1 MWFKVDDKLWGS
13 PKWLALNSG
22 PRALWVS
29 AGAWSGD
36 QLTDGF
42 VPSYVLPVLGGSR
55 KDAGSLVAVGLWE
68 NAEGGFNFHD
78 WADYQVSRDAVM
90 TKRDAES
97 QRKADWRAKKASERE
112 SAASH
117 APVPDVSQRDNRV
130 RPDLVTDVSRSTRP
144 DPTRPDQTLT
154 PKGVSTHTAPAA
166 PRPVSEPAGFL
177 DFWAVYPKR
186 ADKGHARTAYA
197 TAARTTSVED
207 ILTGAQR
214 LAADP
219 NLPEAKFIPNASTW
233 LRGERW
239 DDGPLPSRNGRPPD
253 RQADLLRSE
262 MVKAQAAD
270 ALTQRLEIGA

>member
-42 VPSYVLPVLGGSR
+42 VPTYVLPVLGGSR

-68 NAEGGFNFHD
+68 IADGGFNFHD

-90 TKRDAES
+90 SKRDLEA
-97 QRKADWRAKKASERE
+97 QRKAEWRAKKAAERE
-112 SAASH
+112 KGASP

-130 RPDLVTDVSRSTRP
+130 RPALVPDVSRSTRP
-144 DPTRPDQTLT
+144 DQTRPDPTLT
-154 PKGVSTHTAPAA
+154 PKGVSTKTLPA
-166 PRPVSEPAGFL
+166 EPDGFEE
-177 DFWAVYPKR
+177 FWACYPKR
-186 ADKGHARTAYA
+186 SDKGHARTAYLK
-197 TAARTTSVED
+197 AAKAAGVD
-207 ILTGAQR
+207 VVLAGAQR
-214 LAADP
+214 FAADP
-219 NLPEAKFIPNASTW
+219 NLPEPKFIPMPTTW
-233 LRGERW
+233 LNGERW
-239 DDGPLPSRNGRPPD
+239 QDDPLPPRNGRPVD

-262 MVKAQAAD
+262 MVKAREAD
-270 ALTQRLEIGA
+270 ARQQERLTYPLIGA

>member
-1 MWFKVDDKLWGS
+1 MRIRSILPNFYRSEDVGAMVWDTRLIFIGLWSYVDDNGVGRDVERLIAADLF
-13 PKWLALNSG
+13 PYDEARDTLARLSRG
-22 PRALWVS
+22 L
-29 AGAWSGD
+29 
-36 QLTDGF
+36 QTLCDGGQIVRYSIDGKPLLF
-42 VPSYVLPVLGGSR
+42 VVEW
-55 KDAGSLVAVGLWE
+55 DAYQRVDRPAKCRYERPTCE
-68 NAEGGFNFHD
+68 NAIINERIATPSRGCRDTLATGEGEKGRRGEGEKGLN
-78 WADYQVSRDAVM
+78 
-90 TKRDAES
+90 
-97 QRKADWRAKKASERE
+97 
-112 SAASH
+112 
-117 APVPDVSQRDNRV
+117 
-130 RPDLVTDVSRSTRP
+130 
-144 DPTRPDQTLT
+144 TL
-154 PKGVSTHTAPAA
+154 APAA
-166 PRPVSEPAGFL
+166 PKRPSEPAGFI

-197 TAARTTSVED
+197 TAARTVGVD
-207 ILTGAQR
+207 AILAGAQR